1 MHPFPDA
8 YCELNAALNTR
19 GGKREWS
26 TVPAPERSWSGK
38 GNRQGSRQPQ
48 YRGISVEE
56 PQKYKS
62 GRNPELAIKK
72 TSWKIDIA
80 FIQPWPCTAHW
91 AECFSDII
99 IFTLPI
105 NSRKNI
111 PLLSPFPRW
120 GSRSLA
126 RLSSFPKVTPP
137 AQNKVEIWSRD
148 LLSEPLL
155 LTPAPKA

>member
-72 TSWKIDIA
+72 TSWKISRLFSRDHALHTGLNALVTSSYSLFPSTLGRISHYYPH
-80 FIQPWPCTAHW
+80 FLDEE
-91 AECFSDII
+91 AEAWQDWVA
-99 IFTLPI
+99 
-105 NSRKNI
+105 
-111 PLLSPFPRW
+111 FPRW
-120 GSRSLA
+120 HHQHRIKLRFEAETCS
-126 RLSSFPKVTPP
+126 
-137 AQNKVEIWSRD
+137 QNHCS
-148 LLSEPLL
+148 
-155 LTPAPKA
+155 